1 MRTSSHARNQIRVKV
16 PHNLSLAT
24 WIKIRYKARVEL
36 QDRVQSLRD
45 RIKLQLMDEH
55 YEID

>member
-1 MRTSSHARNQIRVKV
+1 MRTFSHARNQIWVELPQHLSRVSSIRV
-16 PHNLSLAT
+16 
-24 WIKIRYKARVEL
+24 RYKVRVEL

-55 YEID
+55 YENG